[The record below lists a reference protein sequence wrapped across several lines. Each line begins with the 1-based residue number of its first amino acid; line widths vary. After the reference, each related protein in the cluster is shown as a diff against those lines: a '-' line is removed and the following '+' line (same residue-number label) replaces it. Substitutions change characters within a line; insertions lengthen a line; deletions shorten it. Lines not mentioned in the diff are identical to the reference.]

1 MSRISYDSYRT
12 PYYLSIIPVIQSS
25 TEIEVDISNH
35 HLNIKKNNENR
46 RAEMM

>member
-25 TEIEVDISNH
+25 TVFEGINPSPKEKNKEIRRCG
-35 HLNIKKNNENR
+35 KKQK
-46 RAEMM
+46 